1 MEHTG
6 RIVDSNG
13 MVVDLPSYQDA
24 TARPDWLA
32 LVAPY
37 LSVRE
42 YARLCLVSQRFY
54 HEFAPRLWN
63 DPFAVICLIHPD
75 CG

>member
-6 RIVDSNG
+6 THGLIA
-13 MVVDLPSYQDA
+13 DLPSYQDA
-24 TARPDWLA
+24 ITRPDWLE

-37 LSVRE
+37 IPPRD
-42 YARLCLVSQRFY
+42 YPRLCLVSQRFY
-54 HEFAPRLWN
+54 HQFAPRLWN
-63 DPFAVICLIHPD
+63 DPFAIIGLLNPD